1 MTHRASA
8 TASATIV
15 ARGIDVDDAL
25 YLLGLSYNDR
35 MHIHDNVDD
44 CSPDVSRLMNMTVRH
59 MPMDSIKA

>member
-1 MTHRASA
+1 MTHRVSA

-15 ARGIDVDDAL
+15 ARGIDVDDTL
-25 YLLGLSYNDR
+25 YLLGLSYNDG

-44 CSPDVSRLMNMTVRH
+44 SSPDVSRLMNMTVRR